1 MKQTSN
7 AIKFL
12 LAQYRSIFKNAYFKG
27 LATAV
32 VVTAGLAAAQG
43 ANAEVP
49 FSDGDQIYSSD
60 DGRTWSP
67 HDGGQGLS
75 TGYGNNVAGGYEVFN
90 RTGTTSDADGTFD
103 GSLTGN
109 TISIGIAGTND
120 IVGGV
125 SGAAYGAFVSTTDGS
140 VSRFDVSKNA
150 LYLNGGASID
160 GKAVG
165 AYVWADNADVFANEN
180 KTVINNT
187 DAAVTLDK
195 GVYGAFVKAATSGNV
210 SATGNGVSITSEVA
224 ANTITVSAP
233 TQSDGIFGARV
244 MTSGGSATATGNYV
258 TINADTNNSLAL
270 TNGGNGIIGALAEG
284 TENVNVSGNYVT
296 ITGNAQPSS
305 QYLSLGSV
313 YSVIGGHALNQN
325 AGGAETLNA
334 TNNYVE
340 LTNVGITTSTAG
352 SYVIGGRAYNF
363 NDTDTGGDFTAT
375 GNSVSLT
382 NSTISQSTGTNAQLQ
397 IVGNMAVGDKNGQDG
412 QNVTADGRGNE
423 NNAVVISGGSFSNT
437 SATANNFGNTMVAGG
452 YADVVSGSGHAR
464 AIYNNASITDA
475 DFTNVNLIGGIAHST
490 GTAAELSNVEA
501 SNNSLTVSDVTQTL
515 NSAQSGFKTLYIAGG
530 VAQLAGTTNKSA
542 AGVTTNATVTASNNV
557 VDISNSDTDKAKTIG
572 ADVYG
577 ALISTGTSGAVTTA
591 QGNQVKVGTGLTV
604 NGNVY
609 GVSATHNG
617 NFSNNTV
624 QFSGKLAAADN
635 ASREIVGAS
644 ISTGSSGTEATDR
657 LTLANNTVTI
667 DSSAE
672 LTNVNLIAAEIGSNG
687 FGSNTTEDNVADY
700 SLVHSGNN
708 VIADG
713 QIVYNKGT
721 GSTDTFEIKGDDT
734 LIKSTAEI
742 YVGRETNLN
751 ISGLSSGKDIA
762 NYKYFNGTGTV
773 ESGAKIANL
782 GNLNIYNSLNVQGND
797 SLVAGR
803 TGALLSVNAGKN
815 IEETVTTP
823 VTEDQA
829 TLTISQAGLT
839 NYLTAAADGT
849 DPVSVAGKDVTDYA
863 GAVQVTSGGTV
874 AFTDASVVL
883 SDFDFVTGSA
893 ATDAEAGKILVDESY
908 NDDGTSGSIFKANEL
923 TVAHAFA
930 SNATTYQ
937 DDNVALAAIGGN
949 GIVLQANT
957 LNLGADGLNSSDSA
971 KILFDHALVKENINF
986 NAATSGKDTG
996 ITIGDITND
1005 GYHLTTT
1012 VIGSN
1017 FMKTNDQTS
1026 TIDYY
1031 TALDGNVNGQVK
1043 IISGGNLSLVDGH
1056 WTAHDQITVGA
1067 SGTLSVGG
1075 TSKAEDLDNSAS
1087 KPDATLATSGVVLDV
1102 SEVVAKGEAT
1112 VQAIGRS
1119 GNYDIEVGD
1128 NRNVVLDLTSGL
1140 TMKGIVSGPNE
1151 TIKGKANIKAS
1162 DNGVVILN
1170 ASDVNT
1176 ILGQNHKTGVDSASG
1191 AFFTAS
1197 GQGVLQVEGDV
1208 VATFGD
1214 FDGKDATHGFNLT
1227 NTGILDAT
1235 SLTVQ
1240 NANVEPATGNSYS
1253 GDADYIASAP
1263 HIEFVGT
1270 VRVDDLVLNDE
1281 QLTVK
1286 SGGSTSYASQVTVGS
1301 GTMEVA
1307 KSISSVNGTVILGD
1321 ADSSAHLVLNSDAV
1335 TDKGTVAIDLLRVD
1349 SGSIT
1354 VENGEWT
1361 ARDITLNQSG
1371 AKLTVGDDTEAL
1383 DVNGDETASSL
1394 TLNKLTM
1401 AAGSSFNVLAD
1412 GTATVASADFS
1423 ALDTTDRVNVAGVL
1437 LINGVTADG
1446 DTTNGVKFGDEGSI
1460 SIENNGSLKF
1470 GKLAVKGAI
1479 LNDGTYTGSTITLR
1493 DGYSKIA
1500 NNGGELYL
1508 EFASGTSF
1516 DSDAILAFKE
1526 ALFTTGSFSDGVL
1539 KSGGILNIGAASFEG
1554 FNITER
1560 LEGEGLDGYTATW
1573 KQVKDFSDI
1582 YGNDVTNDV
1591 KNIANIRDIGLVD
1604 QVQGSWGSFSME
1616 SGVAN
1621 GAQVNIAGNTWLNYA
1636 AGNNGFFISNADH
1649 SAALGAKVGSQK
1661 SLYLIGGGTI
1671 GRITLEQGDD
1681 NVESNLTTLQISDGD
1696 TTIDSINATNSN
1708 STGTYA
1714 TQVNVLSNTI
1724 VTNDITDVGEVNVLD
1739 GATLTAANADINDL
1753 FVEESI
1759 TNITGTLTVNGTTSY
1774 DGEALALG
1782 GQINA
1787 GSIVLEDGSDLTAI
1801 HDGTISAKT
1810 VTVDNSSTSS
1820 LIQVGTDID
1829 TITETISNKHEN
1841 SYYTG
1846 TGYFEVSDYLDLN
1859 GATLLVDPAYDENTS
1874 VAAVMNFKHD
1884 QDKTYDTVF
1893 NDVGIINGSV
1903 LVGKNAALG
1912 IGATLDETR
1921 KAIASYQQG
1930 GALKADQYGSI
1941 LYLNGQLT
1949 VDENSEVALNSDAN
1963 VTTLEGVR
1971 DSLKYTITS
1980 QEVDQYADLGLGN
1993 NTAILMTEAAFED
2006 ADGNRTGTAISFNTK
2021 GATVNSLGGDIVL
2034 AGTFDA
2040 SEKLNIFDDADKDG
2054 VKVVGTTGIEVRT
2067 QNGFLYY
2074 VIELGDNKG
2083 KDIQLEVDKEHAY
2096 SIMSEASTPV
2106 VNSLIAYHEG
2116 RIDNTGN
2123 SGSNTGDQN
2132 TDDSVGMTPIVPNDG
2147 KAQQTAQAK
2156 TTATEDLTPIEPP
2169 VENTATTAVR
2179 GASVFLNDV
2188 VNNSHGAP
2196 AEAVARMALYG
2207 GAVQAAIAANTSSY
2221 EAIAAR
2227 TGVGATDMGLTVANN
2242 GMGAALWLAPM
2253 YKNQDSDSFDAEGLS
2268 YGVDMDLYGVALGAD
2283 FEFMPGLTAGIMFNV
2298 GSGSADGQGNA
2309 AASSVSNDFDYYG
2322 ISVYGNY
2329 KYDALSITADLGY
2342 TAVDSDIDAH
2352 TGLES
2357 YGSVSTS
2364 VDSTAWT
2371 LGVTGKYTFNVG
2383 GVELAPHA
2391 GLRYSSIDLDDYSVS
2406 DIASYDADTMDI
2418 FSIPVGVTIAKEF
2431 SGEAWTV
2438 KPSLDL
2444 SVQGNFGDDTSDG
2457 TVHWTGVDGLATNV
2471 SSEMMDNFTYGATL
2485 GVSAQTGS
2493 FSMGLGVNYTGS
2505 DNVDEFGVNANARF
2519 VF

>member
-1 MKQTSN
+1 MTCFLPNFFCFTTHISMKQTSN

-32 VVTAGLAAAQG
+32 VITAGLAAGQAQ
-43 ANAEVP
+43 AADIYIA
-49 FSDGDQIYSSD
+49 DGKDI
-60 DGRTWSP
+60 
-67 HDGGQGLS
+67 S
-75 TGYGNNVAGGYEVFN
+75 TVTTAD
-90 RTGTTSDADGTFD
+90 TTDGTTWALKDVSGSINGSGAAGLIGSGTSVSS
-103 GSLTGN
+103 GSLTIGN
-109 TISIGIAGTND
+109 GADVRGVLNSSAFGGVIIDTTGGQNLSATNNKLTINRDGYISKGNAYGAYVNASGAGGNVYAEGNKLFINDGATVKASDSSGGNFYGARVVTSNGDARVTNNAIIINAQTLNGED
-120 IVGGV
+120 DSKPQGTTGIVGGMAEGTGTV
-125 SGAAYGAFVSTTDGS
+125 NVTDNS
-140 VSRFDVSKNA
+140 V
-150 LYLNGGASID
+150 
-160 GKAVG
+160 
-165 AYVWADNADVFANEN
+165 E
-180 KTVINNT
+180 INY
-187 DAAVTLDK
+187 K
-195 GVYGAFVKAATSGNV
+195 
-210 SATGNGVSITSEVA
+210 SATGTPDNGRL
-224 ANTITVSAP
+224 TI
-233 TQSDGIFGARV
+233 QGIWSVQGGFGV
-244 MTSGGSATATGNYV
+244 NQTSGQVAE
-258 TINADTNNSLAL
+258 TIN
-270 TNGGNGIIGALAEG
+270 
-284 TENVNVSGNYVT
+284 V
-296 ITGNAQPSS
+296 
-305 QYLSLGSV
+305 
-313 YSVIGGHALNQN
+313 
-325 AGGAETLNA
+325 
-334 TNNYVE
+334 
-340 LTNVGITTSTAG
+340 
-352 SYVIGGRAYNF
+352 
-363 NDTDTGGDFTAT
+363 T
-375 GNSVSLT
+375 GNSVSIKDVDFELGISTKGAYIFGARAMNNTGADGNSTLNAANNTVTLNNTSISLT
-382 NSTISQSTGTNAQLQ
+382 NNDAANDFQILGNIAQALNNTSSPLVDVIAKGDGTTA
-397 IVGNMAVGDKNGQDG
+397 
-412 QNVTADGRGNE
+412 NVS
-423 NNAVVISGGSFSNT
+423 ISGGSFSHA
-437 SATANNFGNTMVAGG
+437 SGGNAVNDVAGSIVAGG
-452 YADVVSGSGHAR
+452 YAFTWSGSATADANVV
-464 AIYNNASITDA
+464 AISDAKFASI
-475 DFTNVNLIGGIAHST
+475 NLVGGYARGIGVSESIST
-490 GTAAELSNVEA
+490 
-501 SNNSLTVSDVTQTL
+501 SNNTITLSDIQ
-515 NSAQSGFKTLYIAGG
+515 
-530 VAQLAGTTNKSA
+530 
-542 AGVTTNATVTASNNV
+542 TTNAADAFSNEKAFIAGAYANLSGAAAYSGAAITANSNRV
-557 VDISNSDTDKAKTIG
+557 AISNDDYNATTDTTDSLIG
-572 ADVYG
+572 SVYG
-577 ALISTGTSGAVTTA
+577 ARIVASKSGATVIA
-591 QGNQVKVGTGLTV
+591 NNNAVEVGDHMKMAAGQS
-604 NGNVY
+604 VY
-609 GVSATHNG
+609 GVKSDFNG
-617 NFSNNTV
+617 TFTGNSVKFG
-624 QFSGKLAAADN
+624 GKLNENTAD
-635 ASREIVGAS
+635 AVSEIVGAS
-644 ISTGSSGTEATDR
+644 ITTGSSGDATTDR
-657 LTLANNTVTI
+657 LTLTNNTVTLE
-667 DSSAE
+667 SSAK

-687 FGSNTTEDNVADY
+687 FGSNTAEDDVADY

-713 QIVYNKGT
+713 QLVFNKGT
-721 GSTDTFEIKGDDT
+721 GTTYTFEIKGDDT

-751 ISGLSSGKDIA
+751 ISGLSSGA
-762 NYKYFNGTGTV
+762 GYFNGTGTV

-782 GNLNIYNSLNVQGND
+782 GNLNIYNSLTVQGDD
-797 SLVAGR
+797 SLIAGR
-803 TGALLSVNAGKN
+803 NGALLSVNAGKD
-815 IEETVTTP
+815 IPETITTP

-849 DPVSVAGKDVTDYA
+849 NPVSVAGEDVTDYA

-883 SDFDFVTGSA
+883 SDFDFVKDT
-893 ATDAEAGKILVDESY
+893 ATAGKILVDGSY
-908 NDDGTSGSIFKANEL
+908 IENGSGSIFKANEL

-937 DDNVALAAIGGN
+937 DDNVALDAIGKN

-996 ITIGDITND
+996 ITSDVITND

-1075 TSKAEDLDNSAS
+1075 DTEATALTGNNSL
-1087 KPDATLATSGVVLDV
+1087 PDATLATSGVVLDV
-1102 SEVVAKGEAT
+1102 SEATTAGVAT

-1162 DNGVVILN
+1162 NNGVVILN

-1176 ILGQNHKTGVDSASG
+1176 ILGQNHKADPTSG
-1191 AFFTAS
+1191 AFFTAD
-1197 GQGVLQVEGDV
+1197 GKGVLQVEGDI

-1214 FDGKDATHGFNLT
+1214 FDGKPDTNGFNLAAD
-1227 NTGILDAT
+1227 GILDAT

-1240 NANVEPATGNSYS
+1240 NANVEPPTGNSYQD
-1253 GDADYIASAP
+1253 DATYVAGAD
-1263 HIEFVGT
+1263 HIEFVGK

-1321 ADSSAHLVLNSDAV
+1321 AESGAHLELDSDAV
-1335 TDKGTVAIDLLRVD
+1335 GDEGTVAIDLLRVD

-1371 AKLTVGDDTEAL
+1371 AELTVGDDTEAL

-1401 AAGSSFNVLAD
+1401 AAGSTFNVLAD

-1423 ALDTTDRVNVAGVL
+1423 ALDTTGRVNVAGVL

-1446 DTTNGVKFGDEGSI
+1446 DATNGVKFGDEGSI

-1470 GKLAVKGAI
+1470 GKLAVNGAI
-1479 LNDGTYTGSTITLR
+1479 LQDGTYTGSTITLR

-1573 KQVKDFSDI
+1573 EQVKDFSDI

-1696 TTIDSINATNSN
+1696 TTIDSINAINSN

-1980 QEVDQYADLGLGN
+1980 QVVDQYADLGLGN

-2067 QNGFLYY
+2067 QNGFLYS

-2123 SGSNTGDQN
+2123 SGSTEDDQN
-2132 TDDSVGMTPIVPNDG
+2132 TDDSVDMTPIVPNG
-2147 KAQQTAQAK
+2147 GATQQTAQAK

-2169 VENTATTAVR
+2169 VENTANTAVR

-2268 YGVDMDLYGVALGAD
+2268 YGVDMNLYGVALGAD

-2352 TGLES
+2352 TGLDS

-2371 LGVTGKYTFNVG
+2371 LGVTGKYTFNLG

>member
-1 MKQTSN
+1 MTFDLPFTQLFSVLHNIFMKQTSN

-32 VVTAGLAAAQG
+32 VVTAGLAAGQAQ
-43 ANAEVP
+43 AA
-49 FSDGDQIYSSD
+49 DQIYYDAASKDLSKDTITNPWAKATATDGSTVNPGSD
-60 DGRTWSP
+60 IAGAIGSTTVSGGNLTIGGDSP
-67 HDGGQGLS
+67 IKS
-75 TGYGNNVAGGYEVFN
+75 AGG
-90 RTGTTSDADGTFD
+90 SA
-103 GSLTGN
+103 L
-109 TISIGIAGTND
+109 
-120 IVGGV
+120 GGV
-125 SGAAYGAFVSTTDGS
+125 IIDTTGGHALNATSNNLYLKNGGSVTGSAYGA
-140 VSRFDVSKNA
+140 
-150 LYLNGGASID
+150 YLN
-160 GKAVG
+160 
-165 AYVWADNADVFANEN
+165 
-180 KTVINNT
+180 
-187 DAAVTLDK
+187 
-195 GVYGAFVKAATSGNV
+195 TSGGNV
-210 SATGNGVSITSEVA
+210 TATDNHVHLDLSANDAFTISATTPS
-224 ANTITVSAP
+224 SAG
-233 TQSDGIFGARV
+233 SSVGGIFGVRIKTADGNARA
-244 MTSGGSATATGNYV
+244 SGNSV
-258 TINADTNNSLAL
+258 EINADAASSLSLAH
-270 TNGGNGIIGALAEG
+270 GGNGIVGALAEG
-284 TENVNVSGNYVT
+284 TNNVAV
-296 ITGNAQPSS
+296 TGNSVVINITDTTNTNNKLNLSS
-305 QYLSLGSV
+305 GGAYTL
-313 YSVIGGHALNQN
+313 IGGHALNQTADKVASSLTSEGN
-325 AGGAETLNA
+325 IVSGSGFSIGGASGA
-334 TNNYVE
+334 FVF
-340 LTNVGITTSTAG
+340 
-352 SYVIGGRAYNF
+352 GGRAMNTADADDASTNVARNNQVDLSNVAISSTADIADGALQVVGNMAIASPDTAVANNNVTANGDGTKVSLKIANSTLSNIGTTLTSGQLNPNSLAAGGYAETNSGSATANQNVASITNTTATNVNF
-363 NDTDTGGDFTAT
+363 YGGVATVSAGDGDSAVQAT
-375 GNSVSLT
+375 GNSIT
-382 NSTISQSTGTNAQLQ
+382 IDNTDINSDS
-397 IVGNMAVGDKNGQDG
+397 
-412 QNVTADGRGNE
+412 
-423 NNAVVISGGSFSNT
+423 
-437 SATANNFGNTMVAGG
+437 
-452 YADVVSGSGHAR
+452 
-464 AIYNNASITDA
+464 
-475 DFTNVNLIGGIAHST
+475 
-490 GTAAELSNVEA
+490 GTATSYTDSYV
-501 SNNSLTVSDVTQTL
+501 
-515 NSAQSGFKTLYIAGG
+515 AGG
-530 VAQLAGTTNKSA
+530 VATLTGTITGAK
-542 AGVTTNATVTASNNV
+542 VTASNNTV
-557 VDISNSDTDKAKTIG
+557 RITNTAYQADQNNAKSVDGSVFGGYITTSTSGATSVGNSNSVTIGNGVEVTGSVYGAYATHNGTFNDNQVSFDGSLEVAAADAPQNIVGVSIETGESGASVDKQAKLTITGNTVTIG
-572 ADVYG
+572 AD
-577 ALISTGTSGAVTTA
+577 A
-591 QGNQVKVGTGLTV
+591 
-604 NGNVY
+604 
-609 GVSATHNG
+609 
-617 NFSNNTV
+617 
-624 QFSGKLAAADN
+624 KLANTNIVAVDLAAKN
-635 ASREIVGAS
+635 ATQNS
-644 ISTGSSGTEATDR
+644 I
-657 LTLANNTVTI
+657 I
-667 DSSAE
+667 
-672 LTNVNLIAAEIGSNG
+672 
-687 FGSNTTEDNVADY
+687 
-700 SLVHSGNN
+700 HSGNN
-708 VIADG
+708 VIVEG
-713 QIVYNKGT
+713 EVLFNKANEDF
-721 GSTDTFEIKGDDT
+721 SLAGDDVQIT
-734 LIKSTAEI
+734 NNAVV
-742 YVGRETNLN
+742 YVQNGNLN
-751 ISGLSSGKDIA
+751 ISGIA
-762 NYKYFNGTGTV
+762 NGADSAKYFNGTGTV
-773 ESGAKIANL
+773 AASAKIANNDTINVFNAL
-782 GNLNIYNSLNVQGND
+782 KIEGDDSLIATKQGAALTVNGGNVQKEAENH
-797 SLVAGR
+797 
-803 TGALLSVNAGKN
+803 
-815 IEETVTTP
+815 TP
-823 VTEDQA
+823 VTDEAA
-829 TLTISQAGLT
+829 TLYISEAGLT
-839 NYLTAAADGT
+839 GYLTATENKTYDLYSGT
-849 DPVSVAGKDVTDYA
+849 KVTDAA
-863 GAVQVTSGGTV
+863 GAVDVTSGGTV
-874 AFTDASVVL
+874 DFGESVTL
-883 SDFDFVTGSA
+883 DNFDFTSGSNV
-893 ATDAEAGKILVDESY
+893 AGKIQVDTGAITATNGSHFRAHTVNVEHALVTDNSRLNADLSNINKLKLAETE
-908 NDDGTSGSIFKANEL
+908 GIAIEAN
-923 TVAHAFA
+923 V
-930 SNATTYQ
+930 
-937 DDNVALAAIGGN
+937 
-949 GIVLQANT
+949 
-957 LNLGADGLNSSDSA
+957 LNLGSSGLSSSQSA
-971 KILFDHALVKENINF
+971 AITFGQATARDEINF
-986 NAATSGKDTG
+986 IAASSGQDTKTDGSVNTG
-996 ITIGDITND
+996 INND
-1005 GYHLTTT
+1005 GYHLTSK

-1043 IISGGNLSLVDGH
+1043 IVSGGNLSLVDGH

-1075 TSKAEDLDNSAS
+1075 TSKAEPLDNSAS
-1087 KPDATLATSGVVLDV
+1087 RPDATLATSGVVLDV

-1112 VQAIGRS
+1112 VQAS
-1119 GNYDIEVGD
+1119 GAGSLPEVEVGD

-1162 DNGVVILN
+1162 NNGVVILN

-1176 ILGQNHKTGVDSASG
+1176 ILGQNHKADPTSG
-1191 AFFTAS
+1191 AFFTAD
-1197 GQGVLQVEGDV
+1197 GKGVLQVEGDI

-1214 FDGKDATHGFNLT
+1214 FDGNPDTNGFNLAAD
-1227 NTGILDAT
+1227 GILDAT

-1281 QLTVK
+1281 QLTLK

-1335 TDKGTVAIDLLRVD
+1335 TDEGTVAIDLLRVD

-1371 AKLTVGDDTEAL
+1371 AELTVGDDTEAL

-1401 AAGSSFNVLAD
+1401 AAGSTFKVLAD

-1423 ALDTTDRVNVAGVL
+1423 ALDTTGRVNVAGVL
-1437 LINGVTADG
+1437 RINGVTADG
-1446 DTTNGVKFGDEGSI
+1446 DATNGVKFGDEGSI
-1460 SIENNGSLKF
+1460 SIENNGSLQF

-1573 KQVKDFSDI
+1573 EQVKDFSDI

-1671 GRITLEQGDD
+1671 GRITLEQGDSD
-1681 NVESNLTTLQISDGD
+1681 VERNLTTLQISDGD
-1696 TTIDSINATNSN
+1696 TTIDSINAINSN

-1714 TQVNVLSNTI
+1714 TQVNVLSNTT

-1759 TNITGTLTVNGTTSY
+1759 TNITGTLTVNGTSY

-1801 HDGTISAKT
+1801 HDGTIRAKT

-1874 VAAVMNFKHD
+1874 VAAVMNFKHA

-2123 SGSNTGDQN
+2123 SGSNSGDQN
-2132 TDDSVGMTPIVPNDG
+2132 PDDSVGMTPIVPNDD
-2147 KAQQTAQAK
+2147 ATQQTAQAK

-2169 VENTATTAVR
+2169 VENTANTAVR

-2268 YGVDMDLYGVALGAD
+2268 YGVDMNLYGVALGAD

-2391 GLRYSSIDLDDYSVS
+2391 GLRYSSIDLDDYSVA
-2406 DIASYDADTMDI
+2406 DVASYDADTMDI